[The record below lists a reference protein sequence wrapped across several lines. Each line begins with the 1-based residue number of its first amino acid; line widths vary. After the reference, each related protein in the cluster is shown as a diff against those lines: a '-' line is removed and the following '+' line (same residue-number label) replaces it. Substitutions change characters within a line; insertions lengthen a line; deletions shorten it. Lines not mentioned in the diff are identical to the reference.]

1 MATLSFSE
9 IPNSLFNHPSYFP
22 SPQKQPLSLSTIQY
36 NLLCQQI
43 FQALLIYKKLG
54 AFGPTYVQSH
64 HPITN
69 LSYSMASNTH
79 TQSDFEDMLPI
90 MAEKLGGE
98 GLIGELCNGFEL
110 LMDGDK
116 GVITF
121 DSLKRNAAVL
131 GLQGLS
137 DGDLRSMLREGDLD
151 GDGALNQMEFCVL
164 MFRLS
169 PDLMEQSEFL
179 LEEALQQE
187 LKHFY

>member
-1 MATLSFSE
+1 
-9 IPNSLFNHPSYFP
+9 
-22 SPQKQPLSLSTIQY
+22 
-36 NLLCQQI
+36 
-43 FQALLIYKKLG
+43 
-54 AFGPTYVQSH
+54 
-64 HPITN
+64 
-69 LSYSMASNTH
+69 MASNSA
-79 TQSDFEDMLPI
+79 QPSFEDMLPI

-110 LMDGDK
+110 LADGDK
-116 GVITF
+116 GAITF

-169 PDLMEQSEFL
+169 PELMEQSEVL
-179 LEEALQQE
+179 LEEALEQE
-187 LKHFY
+187 FKGFY